1 MNSQDDPIGQ
11 QLISL
16 AEVSDVTDA
25 SRSGRFVAKIKT
37 LGGRTQTVNYVSPYA
52 SKGVGAFVGIP
63 QVGVQILVCQPHPET
78 SEWYY
83 MGSTFAPEPLNV
95 IDGQFTTLATHYPL
109 ERAAPLLYRARGV
122 PMGVQFTGPEG
133 GGISV
138 TTEYNPDFINSKTE
152 ITSNINKKI
161 TLSDSPAIDAIILDS
176 GNGST
181 IKISDNPQKGT
192 LPARSIEVQSVGP
205 QKYINL
211 ESQTDILVRD
221 GRELQLLNNSTGA
234 NAAEDEKAKSGNVN
248 IQSKLRDVNVFTQ
261 AKEGRIFIE
270 CLNVNGNNQVI
281 EIQTNGADGAIRIK
295 TNGKVDIQAN
305 NIGINATGNI
315 DMKAGGA
322 INIDAGG
329 NLSLRSGGTVYSD
342 GSPDIRLNE
351 GGSNFAEPN
360 IGNTESA
367 YDNSGITTY

>member
-1 MNSQDDPIGQ
+1 MSQI
-11 QLISL
+11 ISL
-16 AEVSDVTDA
+16 AEVRDRTDA
-25 SRSGRFVAKIKT
+25 SRNGSFLARIFE
-37 LGGRTQTVNYVSPYA
+37 LGNEDKRVQYVSPYA
-52 SKGVGAFVGIP
+52 SNGVGAFVGIP
-63 QVGVQILVCQPHPET
+63 EVGTEILVCKPG
-78 SEWYY
+78 
-83 MGSTFAPEPLNV
+83 GSDDWSYLGATFTPEPLQV
-95 IDGQFTTLATHYPL
+95 VGPRIPESDLLPL
-109 ERAAPLLYRARGV
+109 ERAAPLLYKARGI
-122 PMGVQFTGPEG
+122 PMQVQLTGAGG
-133 GGISV
+133 GGIVMSE
-138 TTEYNPDFINSKTE
+138 EYNPDYINNKVE
-152 ITSNINKKI
+152 IKSSINKKI
-161 TLSDSPAIDAIILDS
+161 TLSESPAISAIVLDS

-181 IKISDNPQKGT
+181 IKLGDNPGEGT
-192 LPARSIEVQSVGP
+192 LPARSIEVESVGP
-205 QKYINL
+205 QKYINT
-211 ESQTDILVRD
+211 ESQTDIVVKD